1 MKKLIFDVVTRQR
14 AASISVKNIRHK
26 YFPTIWKVFYKI
38 NRNRSYSEQPYMAAS
53 ETV

>member
-1 MKKLIFDVVTRQR
+1 MKELIFDVAARQR
-14 AASISVKNIRHK
+14 AASISVKNVRHK
-26 YFPTIWKVFYKI
+26 YFPTIWKKFFKI